1 MSSDQSTPNSAPADD
16 LPPVQ
21 PPSAGFLVQLF
32 LIPGIIV
39 AVIVVV
45 WIMVDWLAHMETDPQ
60 KFVDGLRR
68 DTPDRWQKAEQLADM
83 LRSDRSNQLKGDGKL
98 AQTIADI
105 LVESIKEGRFDDESA
120 SLRLYLCRA
129 LGQFNTPE
137 GLPSLMKAATTNRDP
152 KELPVREAALDAIGM
167 LTWNLEQARSKAGGG
182 QRDLPHKEELLRT
195 LLAAARD
202 PEPVIRLR
210 AAFDLGIVGGDQAID
225 RLKKMLDDPNR
236 DVASNS
242 ATALARH
249 GDAAAIDTLLAMLDP
264 KPLAQAPA
272 EVAPPAGDAQNDP
285 DQKTDP
291 TVVILNGLRG
301 ISQLADA
308 NPTADLSRLQP
319 AVDRLRR
326 HGPAAGNPRY
336 GDVGSRQAVEAAR
349 CGRYRTTLTA
359 ALSAHRRS
367 QVFSPR

>member
-1 MSSDQSTPNSAPADD
+1 VSSEQPTPNPGLSDD

-60 KFVDGLRR
+60 KYVDGLRR

-83 LRSDRSNQLKGDGKL
+83 LRSDRSNQLKSDAKL

-105 LVESIKEGRFDDESA
+105 LNEAINEGRQDDESA

-129 LGQFNTPE
+129 LGQFTTPE
-137 GLPSLMKAATTNRDP
+137 GLPALMKAATTNRDP

-167 LTWNLEQARSKAGGG
+167 LVWNLDEKNDSGGKAGGG
-182 QRDLPHKEELLRT
+182 PELPHREQLLST
-195 LLAAARD
+195 LLAADRD

-210 AAFDLGIVGGDQAID
+210 AAFVLGIVGGEQAND
-225 RLKKMLDDPNR
+225 RLKTMLDDPSR
-236 DVASNS
+236 DVTFNA

-249 GDAAAIDTLLAMLDP
+249 GDAASIDTLLAMLDP
-264 KPLAQAPA
+264 KPLAESPA
-272 EVAPPAGDAQNDP
+272 RANAPAGDAKDDP
-285 DQKTDP
+285 DKKTDP

-308 NPTADLSRLQP
+308 NPTVDLSRLVP
-319 AVDRLRR
+319 AVDRLRDAGLPLAVR
-326 HGPAAGNPRY
+326 DMAMSVHDKLVKRAAAAAVAPR
-336 GDVGSRQAVEAAR
+336 
-349 CGRYRTTLTA
+349 
-359 ALSAHRRS
+359 
-367 QVFSPR
+367 

>member
-1 MSSDQSTPNSAPADD
+1 
-16 LPPVQ
+16 
-21 PPSAGFLVQLF
+21 
-32 LIPGIIV
+32 
-39 AVIVVV
+39 
-45 WIMVDWLAHMETDPQ
+45 
-60 KFVDGLRR
+60 
-68 DTPDRWQKAEQLADM
+68 
-83 LRSDRSNQLKGDGKL
+83 
-98 AQTIADI
+98 
-105 LVESIKEGRFDDESA
+105 
-120 SLRLYLCRA
+120 
-129 LGQFNTPE
+129 
-137 GLPSLMKAATTNRDP
+137 
-152 KELPVREAALDAIGM
+152 M
-167 LTWNLEQARSKAGGG
+167 LTWNLEQAPSKAGGG

-272 EVAPPAGDAQNDP
+272 EVAPPAGDAQNP

-319 AVDRLRR
+319 AVDQLRS
-326 HGPAAGNPRY
+326 GPSPMAIRDMAMSVHDKLSKRPVAAAIAPR
-336 GDVGSRQAVEAAR
+336 
-349 CGRYRTTLTA
+349 
-359 ALSAHRRS
+359 
-367 QVFSPR
+367 

>member
-1 MSSDQSTPNSAPADD
+1 MSSEQPTPNSAPPDD

-60 KFVDGLRR
+60 KYVDGLRR

-83 LRSDRSNQLKGDGKL
+83 LRSDRSNQLKGDAKL
-98 AQTIADI
+98 AKTLGDI
-105 LVESIKEGRFDDESA
+105 LVEAINEGRLDDEST

-137 GLPSLMKAATTNRDP
+137 GLPALIKAATTNRDP

-167 LTWNLEQARSKAGGG
+167 LTWNLEQSGLAGDGKHPPPHSKPPSE
-182 QRDLPHKEELLRT
+182 QLLST
-195 LLAAARD
+195 LLTAARD
-202 PEPVIRLR
+202 AQPVIRLR
-210 AAFDLGIVGGDQAID
+210 AAFVLGIVGGDQAID

-236 DVASNS
+236 DVTYNA
-242 ATALARH
+242 AIGLARH
-249 GDAAAIDTLLAMLDP
+249 GDTASIDTLLAMLDP
-264 KPLAQAPA
+264 KPLAEAPA
-272 EVAPPAGDAQNDP
+272 GAPPPNSDGQNDP
-285 DQKTDP
+285 DRKTDP
-291 TVVILNGLRG
+291 TVVILNGLRA

-319 AVDRLRR
+319 AVDRLRD
-326 HGPAAGNPRY
+326 AGLPLSIRDMAMSVR
-336 GDVGSRQAVEAAR
+336 GKLSKRSEAAV
-349 CGRYRTTLTA
+349 A
-359 ALSAHRRS
+359 
-367 QVFSPR
+367 